1 MSVIRLLLREI
12 QHRKLNFIAALVA
25 VIAAVTLPVALVTM
39 TNASQRETVRLMRN
53 LGLNLLIV
61 PQDTDMADFWSDDF
75 AKEEMPEEYVHRLAN
90 SRLVTVRHL
99 VARLQKRTTWRDRTI
114 LLTGILPEVPMA
126 HRKLKSP
133 MGLTVPRGT
142 AFVGFELA
150 RSMGISVGDTLE
162 FGETRLQVTRCLDEK
177 GSKDDI
183 RIYGHLHDVQQILG
197 SPGRI
202 NEIEALG
209 CLCNGVRS
217 ITRVRSDVAS
227 VLPGTQVTELASIA
241 IARAET
247 RRMVEKQAAFVI
259 PIVVLACA
267 VWIGLLALS
276 NVRERRAEIG
286 ILRAMGVGTPTIA
299 AAFIGKA
306 VLLGLLGAG
315 VGFAIGTALALH
327 FGPQIFPLT
336 AKKVAAEFG
345 LLGWSLLLAP
355 LLCIAASYLP
365 TVIAITQDPAEV
377 LREE

>member
-12 QHRKLNFIAALVA
+12 QHRKVNFISALVA
-25 VIAAVTLPVALVTM
+25 VIAAVTMPVALVTM

-61 PQDTDMADFWSDDF
+61 PEATDMADFWSEDF
-75 AKEEMPEEYVHRLAN
+75 AEEEMPEEYVHRLAN

-99 VARLQKRTTWRDRTI
+99 VARLQRRIKWRDRTI

-142 AFVGFELA
+142 ALVGFALV
-150 RSMGISVGDTLE
+150 RRIDIKVGDTLN
-162 FGETRLQVTRCLDEK
+162 FGDTRLQVTRCLDAK

-183 RIYGHLHDVQQILG
+183 RIYGHLHDVQEIL
-197 SPGRI
+197 SAPGRI

-209 CLCNGVRS
+209 CLCDGVRS
-217 ITRVRSDVAS
+217 IARVRSDVAS
-227 VLPGTQVTELASIA
+227 VLPGTQVTEFTSIA
-241 IARAET
+241 VARAET

-286 ILRAMGVGTPTIA
+286 VLRAMGVGTASIA

-306 VLLGLLGAG
+306 ILLGLVGA
-315 VGFAIGTALALH
+315 VLGFAIGTSLALH
-327 FGPQIFPLT
+327 LGPQIFPLT
-336 AKKVAAEFG
+336 AKKVVAEFG

-355 LLCIAASYLP
+355 LLCVIASYLP
-365 TVIAITQDPAEV
+365 TVMAVTQDPAEV

>member
-12 QHRKLNFIAALVA
+12 QHRKVNFISALVA
-25 VIAAVTLPVALVTM
+25 VIAAVTMPVALVTM

-61 PQDTDMADFWSDDF
+61 PEATDMADFWSEDF
-75 AKEEMPEEYVHRLAN
+75 AEEEMPEEYVHRLAN

-99 VARLQKRTTWRDRTI
+99 VARLQRRIKWRDRTI

-142 AFVGFELA
+142 ALVGFALV
-150 RSMGISVGDTLE
+150 RRIDIKVGDTLN
-162 FGETRLQVTRCLDEK
+162 FGDTRLQVTRCLDAK

-183 RIYGHLHDVQQILG
+183 RIYGHLHDVQEIL
-197 SPGRI
+197 SAPGRI

-209 CLCNGVRS
+209 CLCDGVRS
-217 ITRVRSDVAS
+217 IARVRSDVAS
-227 VLPGTQVTELASIA
+227 VLPGTQVTEFTSIA
-241 IARAET
+241 VARAET
-247 RRMVEKQAAFVI
+247 RKMVEKQAAFVI

-286 ILRAMGVGTPTIA
+286 VLRAMGVGTASIA

-306 VLLGLLGAG
+306 ILLGLVGA
-315 VGFAIGTALALH
+315 VLGFAIGTSLALH
-327 FGPQIFPLT
+327 LGPQIFPLT
-336 AKKVAAEFG
+336 AKKVVAEFG

-355 LLCIAASYLP
+355 LLCVIASYLP
-365 TVIAITQDPAEV
+365 TVMAVTQDPAEV